1 MRGLRGLA
9 LRPRIRTRIRTRTR
23 QIAAALVAGL
33 MTMSLAACGGENE
46 AGTDSFTIGLLF
58 PNRVTPRWEKWDKPL
73 IEQRLKELCPRCT
86 VAYANAGGDVARQ
99 QQQMSSMITKGASVL
114 ILDPADSK
122 AMRSSVQEARRAGAS
137 VISYDRL
144 TEGPISG
151 FVSFD
156 GAQVGRLQGEA
167 LLAAMGGS
175 GNVVM
180 MNGDPTSANAAW
192 FRSGALSVITG
203 RLKVAKSYDTAAWS
217 TDNAHANMSAAITAL
232 GSDRIGGVLA
242 ANDSIAAGV
251 ISALKTAGVRKLPPV
266 TGQDADLD
274 AVQRIVKGE
283 QYMTVYK
290 PFRAEA
296 AAAAEMAVAL
306 GRGEDVQDMA
316 TTTLDSA
323 TTEDIPAV
331 LLTPEAVTADT
342 IRQTLVDGGVYTVD
356 QICTPKLRPACARAG
371 LSP

>member
-1 MRGLRGLA
+1 MRGA
-9 LRPRIRTRIRTRTR
+9 RTRRRHVV
-23 QIAAALVAGL
+23 AALVAGL
-33 MTMSLAACGGENE
+33 MTVSLTACGDDGETG
-46 AGTDSFTIGLLF
+46 ADSFTIGLLL

-73 IEQRLKELCPRCT
+73 IEQRLKEQCPRCT
-86 VAYANAGGDVARQ
+86 VQYANAEGDAARQ
-99 QQQMSSMITKGASVL
+99 RQQMISMITKGVRVL

-122 AMRSSVQEARRAGAS
+122 AVRSSVQEARKAGAS
-137 VISYDRL
+137 VVAYDRL
-144 TEGPISG
+144 AEGPISG

-167 LLAAMGGS
+167 LLAAMAGG

-192 FRSGALSVITG
+192 FRKGALSVIKG
-203 RLKVAKSYDTAAWS
+203 KLKIVRSYDTAAWS
-217 TDNAHANMSAAITAL
+217 TDNAHANMSAAIAAL
-232 GSDRIGGVLA
+232 GADRIGGVLA
-242 ANDSIAAGV
+242 ANDSIAAGA

-290 PFRAEA
+290 PFTAEA
-296 AAAAEMAVAL
+296 AAAADMAVAL
-306 GRGEDVQDMA
+306 GRGEDVRDTTA
-316 TTTLDSA
+316 TTTIDSA
-323 TTEDIPAV
+323 TTEDIPSV
-331 LLTPEAVTADT
+331 LLTPIAVTAGD
-342 IRQTLVDGGVYTVD
+342 IEETLVLDGVYTVD
-356 QICTPKLRPACARAG
+356 QICPPKLRPACAQVG